1 MDHPVLLHSP
11 FQSEIKKKVTGFM
24 CSVNE
29 NVLVEHLAS
38 SKIKNP
44 DLSFDEYL
52 RKLEEDNWLEIR
64 KQYHAL
70 NETFVWQKKN
80 VERLFND
87 IAVAFGEDRVFLQE
101 KGIIQGEYLQD
112 IHIGEGDQHNGK
124 STAVV
129 SLSPDKKIVF
139 KPTNAAISESYFF
152 LLDWAGR
159 FLDMGDCTYRIYNKK
174 EYHWQEFVTQKQCG
188 SPEELETYYKR
199 AGYLLCIL
207 YAVNAT
213 DYHAENLIAHGDT
226 PVLIDHETVILP
238 KISTRYKK
246 YYKQF
251 NEVQKDTVLN
261 TFLLP
266 NKSVTGDFPVGACG
280 FGYSKETRIYG
291 EKRVGVNR
299 FTAYWRMVTKVV
311 EENFVKCNVPELNGE
326 KVFAEQYSEDLLK
339 GFEECYQLLLK
350 NKKFLLSP
358 ASPIQRFNNVPVR
371 YIWRSTNAY
380 RIILSIMRLPKY
392 QKDKTACQQKAREYL
407 SVAFKNFPEDS
418 PLRNIL
424 EHEISQM
431 LKGDIPFFEVN
442 SSSRDLETDF
452 GTIKGFFEL
461 SAAENIERKLG
472 KLSSEDLEYQKSL
485 IIESLT

>member
-1 MDHPVLLHSP
+1 MNNTVSLQSQ
-11 FQSEIKKKVTGFM
+11 FQTEIKTKVTNFM

-38 SKIKNP
+38 SKIKDP
-44 DLSFDEYL
+44 ELSFDEYL
-52 RKLEEDNWLEIR
+52 EKLEANDWLEIR
-64 KQYHAL
+64 EQYHTV
-70 NETFVWQKKN
+70 NETFVRQKKN
-80 VERLFND
+80 VECLFND
-87 IAVAFGEDRVFLQE
+87 IAVAFGEDKTSLQE
-101 KGIIQGEYLQD
+101 RGMLQDQDLQD

-129 SLSPDKKIVF
+129 MLTENKKLVF
-139 KPTNAAISESYFF
+139 KPTNAAISESYFH

-159 FLDMGDCTYRIYNKK
+159 YLDMGSCTYKMYNKTH
-174 EYHWQEFVTQKQCG
+174 YHWQEFVKEKHCG
-188 SPEELETYYKR
+188 STEELQAYYKR
-199 AGYLLCIL
+199 AGYLLCLL

-238 KISTRYKK
+238 KISTRYKE

-266 NKSVTGDFPVGACG
+266 NKSVKGDFPVGACG
-280 FGYSKETRIYG
+280 FGYSKETHVYG
-291 EKRVGVNR
+291 EKRMGVNR
-299 FTAYWRMVTKVV
+299 FTVYWRMVTKAV
-311 EENFVKCNVPELNGE
+311 EENFVRSNVPALAGK
-326 KVFAEQYSEDLLK
+326 KVFAEEYREDLVK
-339 GFEECYQLLLK
+339 GFEDCYRLLLK
-350 NKKFLLSP
+350 NRDFLLSEE
-358 ASPIQRFNNVPVR
+358 SPLQHFNNVPVR

-392 QKDKTACQQKAREYL
+392 QKDKTLYKQKAREYL
-407 SVAFKNFPEDS
+407 SVAFKEFPDDS

-424 EHEISQM
+424 EHEIAQM

-442 SSSRDLETDF
+442 SSSRDLETEF
-452 GTIKGFFEL
+452 GTIKDFFEL
-461 SAAENIERKLG
+461 SAVENIGRKLK
-472 KLSSEDLEYQKSL
+472 KLSLQDLEYQKS
-485 IIESLT
+485 IITESLA